1 MSWSEVLKVRGFDSL
16 KQAYYLYKNKPDVF
30 KQIMRKYGVPKGWHP
45 YKRNRESGD
54 TDIEAQNS
62 REFIAAFEE

>member
-1 MSWSEVLKVRGFDSL
+1 MSWTEILKKRGFDSL
-16 KQAYYLYKNKPDVF
+16 KQAYYLYKNKPDTF
-30 KQIMRKYGVPKGWHP
+30 KHIMRKYGVPKGWHP

-54 TDIEAQNS
+54 TDIEAKNS